1 MIWKLFVTYKKRIET
16 SVCPKSDEEIEN
28 IYLAL
33 VYRQA
38 FWQNGYVDSINE
50 KNLQFYQDMTERA
63 FQRIKNDYK
72 VDLFQD
78 DILVNGLVLHLASN
92 FSRYL
97 LGMETENLFYN
108 DVLKVIR
115 QRITM
120 RWKWQ
125 KKFRYGRSFH

>member
-1 MIWKLFVTYKKRIET
+1 MLFLSYLDR
-16 SVCPKSDEEIEN
+16 IEN

-72 VDLFQD
+72 VDLFQ
-78 DILVNGLVLHLASN
+78 
-92 FSRYL
+92 FSFVCYEQL
-97 LGMETENLFYN
+97 PYHDLNELS
-108 DVLKVIR
+108 D
-115 QRITM
+115 
-120 RWKWQ
+120 
-125 KKFRYGRSFH
+125 

>member
-1 MIWKLFVTYKKRIET
+1 MFTGRLFGKT
-16 SVCPKSDEEIEN
+16 
-28 IYLAL
+28 
-33 VYRQA
+33 
-38 FWQNGYVDSINE
+38 GYVDSINE

-108 DVLKVIR
+108 DVLESLSD